1 MLYTYLGMTQHN
13 SNKPHEALASFE
25 KAESMDPSNP
35 LNKYQ
40 KATVLVSLERFE
52 EALKVLEELQ
62 IQVPKEAPI
71 HIVIG
76 KIYKKLNNIDKALHH
91 FTIALDLDPKDT
103 NMVKSLIDKIHSNT
117 DMSEE
122 TDL

>member
-1 MLYTYLGMTQHN
+1 
-13 SNKPHEALASFE
+13 
-25 KAESMDPSNP
+25 MDPQNP

-40 KATVLVSLERFE
+40 KATVLMSLERFE
-52 EALKVLEELQ
+52 DALKVLLDLM

-76 KIYKKLNNIDKALHH
+76 KIYKKLGDIDKALQH
-91 FTIALDLDPKDT
+91 FTKALDLDPKDT

-117 DMSEE
+117 EMNDDAEI
-122 TDL
+122 